1 MLKIALFIE
10 KINQKKFYILN
21 FYISKCKFRNVR
33 VEQHNHSIRF
43 SNVSRIVL
51 FWGDANT
58 YMHRYTRL
66 VVEEVGGS
74 KYYLLQLK
82 HSSWYMNKEDVMCR
96 KVVKIDSC
104 GSHTHHTV
112 DNFCPW
118 KFPDKRGWC
127 KHTWGTRIECAVFA
141 TIIAIYWIKKSSN
154 HQDQSFR

>member
-1 MLKIALFIE
+1 MNLSLGQGAEDL
-10 KINQKKFYILN
+10 NRAKFVYVTIIQVVTEN
-21 FYISKCKFRNVR
+21 TIYGGHFV
-33 VEQHNHSIRF
+33 NHSFVWRTEWARGRHISVKKWSVRH
-43 SNVSRIVL
+43 VL
-51 FWGDANT
+51 TGLPGVFRA
-58 YMHRYTRL
+58 
-66 VVEEVGGS
+66 
-74 KYYLLQLK
+74 
-82 HSSWYMNKEDVMCR
+82 SSWYMNKEDVMCR